1 MHGHQRLKAL
11 ATAAIVALAA
21 TGCGDDEEA
30 AVTTTTTTTTTQ
42 AQATPGETG
51 GETVSITAVN
61 YAFQGAPATVAAG
74 SRITLT
80 NAADDELHELVAMR
94 LDDDTDL
101 SVEELV
107 ALPEDEFEQHV
118 APGPPAMVVIAPPGE
133 EGFPVLGDGTITEPG
148 RYALVCFIPTGADP
162 DEYLAAAQEGGEGPP
177 QVEGGPPHFTQ
188 GMFAELTV
196 E

>member
-1 MHGHQRLKAL
+1 MHGHRRLKAL

-21 TGCGDDEEA
+21 TGCGDDNDA
-30 AVTTTTTTTTTQ
+30 AVTTTTTESQ
-42 AQATPGETG
+42 PPPADAG

-61 YAFQGAPATVAAG
+61 YEFQGAPTTVAGG
-74 SRITLT
+74 SRFTLT

-107 ALPEDEFEQHV
+107 ALPEGEFEQHV
-118 APGPPAMVVIAPPGE
+118 APGPPAMVIIAPPGE
-133 EGFPVLGDGTITEPG
+133 EGFPVVGDGTITEPG